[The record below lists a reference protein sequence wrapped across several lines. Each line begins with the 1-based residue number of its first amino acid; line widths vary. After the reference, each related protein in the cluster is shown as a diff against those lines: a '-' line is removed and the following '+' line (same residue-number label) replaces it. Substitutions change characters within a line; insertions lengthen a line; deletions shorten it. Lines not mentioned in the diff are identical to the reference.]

1 MTMETASSAE
11 FPHSAESTQSIL
23 TTAGVEMSDVQRDR
37 LSAFAVLLRDWNSR
51 INLISRKDEEQVWRN
66 HILHSLAVLMTAR
79 LPQEGAMLDLGTGG
93 GMPGIPLAI
102 MLPGVRFTLVD
113 SIAKKIR
120 AVEDMAAQLSLG
132 NVAVHCGRVE
142 DDDLLRKC
150 QGRMDIVL
158 ARAVTQLPSLVRWSY
173 PLLRR
178 QGPRRLLVWKGGA
191 LGEEITEARRHGQ
204 VQAIREMQI
213 AIPTEPYFERE
224 EKKIIE
230 VQFS

>member
-1 MTMETASSAE
+1 MDTANTTDGA
-11 FPHSAESTQSIL
+11 HTADSIRSL
-23 TTAGVEMSDVQRDR
+23 LAAGDVEVTDAQRDQ
-37 LSAFAVLLRDWNSR
+37 LAAFVSLLRDWNSR

-66 HILHSLAVLMTAR
+66 HILHSLAVMLATT
-79 LPQEGAMLDLGTGG
+79 LPREGAMLDLGTGG

-102 MLPGVRFTLVD
+102 MLPDVRFTLVD

-120 AVEDMAAQLSLG
+120 AVEDMIAQLALQ

-150 QGRMDIVL
+150 QGKMDVVL
-158 ARAVTQLPSLVRWSY
+158 ARAVTQLPALVRWSY
-173 PLLRR
+173 PLLRK
-178 QGPRRLLVWKGGA
+178 QGPRKLVVWKGGA
-191 LGEEITEARRHGQ
+191 LREEIAEARRHGQ
-204 VQAIREMQI
+204 VQSIRELPI
-213 AIPTEPYFERE
+213 VVPGEAYFERE